1 LEKASKNSGLV
12 VKEESIHNE
21 GYIKKVSMGVSLIM
35 VRGKRCCKESLE
47 FPIFKCIK
55 KEL

>member
-1 LEKASKNSGLV
+1 MEKASKNSGLV